1 MRQWNNW
8 DTPEEGE
15 LFPVLAKYFQEFTPH
30 AYINNAIQT
39 NPLLVRIPEM
49 QPDPS
54 YWNRYGISAMDKLI
68 HEHYVIP
75 LQMAGFTHWFG
86 VGIYHP
92 FDAAAI
98 TKIAEIASDSVAWN
112 VLTPPEFSAMAA
124 QFQLHMNQMLR

>member
-1 MRQWNNW
+1 MLLIHPRDKEFHAHLLEGDVYSMRQWNNW

-86 VGIYHP
+86 VG
-92 FDAAAI
+92 DR
-98 TKIAEIASDSVAWN
+98 KSV
-112 VLTPPEFSAMAA
+112 V
-124 QFQLHMNQMLR
+124 